1 MTKPQKLKV
10 EGFSIGH
17 KITIVLLVTTL
28 IAIIITGS
36 IYYFSSQKE
45 VVSLISNHLKSVA
58 TQQRNQIAL
67 TLEQQRDRL
76 ALIASRTQL
85 RLSLKEI
92 IAIESTK
99 QKLLN
104 PNTIKINK
112 IIADTKQAIPEFI
125 DVMITDLQGKILVST
140 QPQTILSNIDD
151 HYIRALDQQ
160 QQDIFVAPLNE
171 LENKLILIQYLYLQG
186 EKIGLLVVES
196 SLTTF
201 QTLLNTHVGVGSSEE
216 TYIVINGADGQ
227 LKPLIPFKQKL
238 TRSQM
243 SNIDPFNTS
252 MVNNEVNT
260 YVDHQ
265 GTEVFAIT
273 YIIPEV
279 NWGLVYKIDVEDA
292 LHLIEKQSEFLVF
305 SLLIVALIVAIVAFF
320 LGRSI
325 SQPVIDIAYVA
336 TLIANGDLTKRIESF
351 TKDELGLLG
360 LAFNQMADKLI
371 EANGLLEKTVND
383 KTSALI
389 NANQGL
395 RDLNLKLEQLTVE
408 DSLTQIANRRAFDL
422 RFNSEWKR
430 CSRENI
436 PLAVVLL
443 DVDFFKVYNDT
454 FGHLAGDDCLKKV
467 ASIIKS
473 SAQRDGD
480 LAARYGGEEFVLIL
494 PNTNKEECRVIAE
507 NIRKKLAELALPH
520 PGSVVGEYVTLSMG
534 AGVVIPDFHGLSADF
549 FEKVDKAL
557 YQAKSSGRDCL
568 VFIA

>member
-1 MTKPQKLKV
+1 M
-10 EGFSIGH
+10 
-17 KITIVLLVTTL
+17 LLVTTL

-140 QPQTILSNIDD
+140 QPQTILSNIDA
-151 HYIRALDQQ
+151 HYIRVLDQQ

-227 LKPLIPFKQKL
+227 LQPLIPFKHKL
-238 TRSQM
+238 TRSQV

-305 SLLIVALIVAIVAFF
+305 FITYCGVNCSHCGFF
-320 LGRSI
+320 SRPL
-325 SQPVIDIAYVA
+325 
-336 TLIANGDLTKRIESF
+336 NF
-351 TKDELGLLG
+351 T
-360 LAFNQMADKLI
+360 
-371 EANGLLEKTVND
+371 
-383 KTSALI
+383 
-389 NANQGL
+389 
-395 RDLNLKLEQLTVE
+395 
-408 DSLTQIANRRAFDL
+408 
-422 RFNSEWKR
+422 
-430 CSRENI
+430 
-436 PLAVVLL
+436 
-443 DVDFFKVYNDT
+443 
-454 FGHLAGDDCLKKV
+454 AG
-467 ASIIKS
+467 
-473 SAQRDGD
+473 
-480 LAARYGGEEFVLIL
+480 
-494 PNTNKEECRVIAE
+494 N
-507 NIRKKLAELALPH
+507 
-520 PGSVVGEYVTLSMG
+520 
-534 AGVVIPDFHGLSADF
+534 
-549 FEKVDKAL
+549 
-557 YQAKSSGRDCL
+557 
-568 VFIA
+568 